1 MLYVCKKYPVCD
13 AYIRTQKGT
22 AIPLGMMAN
31 GKLRAM
37 RTDAHRLFDQLYLKH
52 YMPKKTAYAWLSSI
66 LGVPIQK
73 AHIGLLS
80 ELQCELVIREAK
92 KQLAWHEAHKK
103 ENCQTKERME
113 NYDIDIVTSASC

>member
-1 MLYVCKKYPVCD
+1 
-13 AYIRTQKGT
+13 
-22 AIPLGMMAN
+22 MAN

-52 YMPKKTAYAWLSSI
+52 YMPKKTAYAWLSAT

-80 ELQCELVIREAK
+80 ELQCELVIRESK
-92 KQLAWHEAHKK
+92 KLLAWHEAHKNSNCTTQRRL
-103 ENCQTKERME
+103 ENH
-113 NYDIDIVTSASC
+113 DIDTRADASC